1 MRAIFLFALVALL
14 PMAASVADYCP
25 NYEGAEFGKCTEA
38 NGCQTRGDRGCVAKT
53 ASVAVNCPALEGAEF
68 DKCTEANGCVK
79 TLMGGCVPMRLTT
92 VAVNCPALEGARL
105 DECTKAIGCVKTD
118 MGGCLPMTASDDRN
132 GDGVNS
138 GDDRNGDG
146 VNSGDDRNGD
156 GGNSGDDR
164 NGDGSGAHGCWEDQ
178 DCEDKDC
185 EDKDCEGGFF
195 CNRSDGPETKG
206 NCEFR
211 NAWDIRNCPSNANY
225 DNCWADSAYG
235 CGQQEALRQ
244 EKYDAV
250 MSTPIGLDGDQKGR
264 YNAYLRNC
272 CTAVG
277 QPCKIHGMDGGKCMT
292 STDHYSGFMCQEG
305 DDWAGAWAACP
316 SWAVYATTVCA
327 TGPDSCTRLPT
338 DVEGMAMCVEYSTV
352 PCSGN
357 ALAQRELGPSCG
369 GTAYPQGTC
378 GHHRWGSDAD
388 GHSKCAGRQP
398 FEGGNPL
405 LFSTYADD
413 PEACCMAGI
422 GGGGCDTSADCPYG
436 RQCHCPQSHVRRRLL
451 FSREKKCSCAA

>member
-1 MRAIFLFALVALL
+1 
-14 PMAASVADYCP
+14 
-25 NYEGAEFGKCTEA
+25 
-38 NGCQTRGDRGCVAKT
+38 
-53 ASVAVNCPALEGAEF
+53 
-68 DKCTEANGCVK
+68 
-79 TLMGGCVPMRLTT
+79 
-92 VAVNCPALEGARL
+92 
-105 DECTKAIGCVKTD
+105 
-118 MGGCLPMTASDDRN
+118 MGGCLPMAA
-132 GDGVNS
+132 S

-211 NAWDIRNCPSNANY
+211 NAWDIRNCPSNANV
-225 DNCWADSAYG
+225 DTCWADSAYG
-235 CGQQEALRQ
+235 LACGQQEALRQ
-244 EKYDAV
+244 EQYDAV

-272 CTAVG
+272 KWETA
-277 QPCKIHGMDGGKCMT
+277 
-292 STDHYSGFMCQEG
+292 
-305 DDWAGAWAACP
+305 
-316 SWAVYATTVCA
+316 
-327 TGPDSCTRLPT
+327 
-338 DVEGMAMCVEYSTV
+338 
-352 PCSGN
+352 
-357 ALAQRELGPSCG
+357 

-398 FEGGNPL
+398 FHISNPL

-451 FSREKKCSCAA
+451 FSREKKCTCAA